1 MATGASPK
9 IPNMEGN
16 NLTNV
21 FTLRNY
27 NDMEKIKHAS
37 LKFKNISIIGA
48 SFIGME
54 LASSIK
60 KLNPKAEITILD
72 SNQIPFQKIL
82 GREIGTAVEK

>member
-1 MATGASPK
+1 MATGASPNV
-9 IPNMEGN
+9 PNIEGN

-21 FTLRNY
+21 FTLRTY
-27 NDMEKIKHAS
+27 HDMEKIKQAS
-37 LKFKNISIIGA
+37 LKFKNISVIGA

-72 SNQIPFQKIL
+72 SNHIPFQKIL
-82 GREIGTAVEK
+82 GREIGTAIQK